1 MIVLATQNETRG
13 NGKGLETVA
22 LKYRS
27 LRADSHWCGKRVK
40 EGNERSGTN
49 VFARKKADL
58 WQVHIAYPLKCAGLT
73 THDAAPI

>member
-13 NGKGLETVA
+13 NGKRLETVA

-27 LRADSHWCGKRVK
+27 LRADLNWCGKRVK

-49 VFARKKADL
+49 VFARKKADSGKFTL
-58 WQVHIAYPLKCAGLT
+58 LIR
-73 THDAAPI
+73 